1 MFQVTLNT
9 SRETALL
16 IGKLKSGTSQRYPGE
31 SLPPFIQAEHLLFIY
46 IDTESAVAYFI

>member
-1 MFQVTLNT
+1 MFHATPNT

-16 IGKLKSGTSQRYPGE
+16 IGKLKNGTSHRYPGE

-46 IDTESAVAYFI
+46 IDTEVL